1 MRDRSPTNPGHR
13 ALRKGRV
20 SSVGQYYV
28 VTTVTYNRQ
37 PLFRHWRVGRL
48 VVLEMRRLHEEGIIH
63 SLAWVIMP
71 DHVHW
76 LLILGNLLSL
86 SRMMQTF
93 KGRTAHRVNQAL
105 HRTGKVWTAAFHDRA
120 LRRDEDLRAV
130 ARYIVAN
137 PIRAGL
143 VDRIGNYPL
152 WDAVWVEDV

>member
-1 MRDRSPTNPGHR
+1 MRDKSPTNPGPR

-20 SSVGQYYV
+20 SSAGQYYV
-28 VTTVTYNRQ
+28 VTTITSNRQ

-48 VVLEMRRLHEEGIIH
+48 VVMEMRRLHEGGIVQ

-76 LLILGNLLSL
+76 LLILGNSLSL
-86 SRMMQTF
+86 SRMLQTF
-93 KGRTAHRVNQAL
+93 KGRAAHQVNRAL
-105 HRTGKVWTAAFHDRA
+105 HRTGKVWATAFHDRA
-120 LRRDEDLRAV
+120 LRRDEDVQAV

-152 WDAVWVEDV
+152 WDAVWIEDV